1 MLYPRRY
8 VCGPQPFW
16 RDVQAAL
23 MAAGLPAGQL
33 HAEHFGGGTAAT
45 TGGEQKSSG
54 GGEKGGAA
62 VPAVATTAAMVVVR
76 AKGEEEG
83 AEDSLPPIEEAY
95 CIRVTLARSGKQFLW
110 APSSDGGKQQGGSS
124 LLDAAEAAG
133 ADLPFGCREGQCGSC
148 AARLVCGRAGYPAGG
163 EGDDGMKAEA
173 AANGEVLMCC
183 AVPLAGARLEE
194 AGEGGGPAVYQGP
207 TFDA

>member
-1 MLYPRRY
+1 MLHPCRY

-16 RDVQAAL
+16 RDMQAAL
-23 MAAGLPAGQL
+23 MAAELPASQL

-45 TGGEQKSSG
+45 GGEQQNNGSD
-54 GGEKGGAA
+54 EKVGSTVVTAT
-62 VPAVATTAAMVVVR
+62 TTAASMVVVR
-76 AKGEEEG
+76 APGEAE
-83 AEDSLPPIEEAY
+83 AEDPLPPIEEAY
-95 CIRVTLARSGKQFLW
+95 CVRVTLARSGKQFLW
-110 APSSDGGKQQGGSS
+110 AKSSGQGGSS

-133 ADLPFGCREGQCGSC
+133 VDLPFGCREGQCGSC
-148 AARLVCGRAGYPAGG
+148 AARLVCGRAGYADG
-163 EGDDGMKAEA
+163 EGGAGMRAEA
-173 AANGEVLMCC
+173 ASSGEVLMCC

>member
-1 MLYPRRY
+1 
-8 VCGPQPFW
+8 
-16 RDVQAAL
+16 

-33 HAEHFGGGTAAT
+33 HAEHFGGGTAAPA
-45 TGGEQKSSG
+45 GGEQKGS
-54 GGEKGGAA
+54 AT
-62 VPAVATTAAMVVVR
+62 VPAAATAAMVVVHAR
-76 AKGEEEG
+76 GEEEG
-83 AEDSLPPIEEAY
+83 ALEEDSLPPIEEAY
-95 CIRVTLARSGKQFLW
+95 CVRVTLARSGKQFLW
-110 APSSDGGKQQGGSS
+110 ASSSNEGGKQQGGGSSS

-194 AGEGGGPAVYQGP
+194 AGAGGRSYGVPRPHVRCL
-207 TFDA
+207 DAGQAMPSACVFT